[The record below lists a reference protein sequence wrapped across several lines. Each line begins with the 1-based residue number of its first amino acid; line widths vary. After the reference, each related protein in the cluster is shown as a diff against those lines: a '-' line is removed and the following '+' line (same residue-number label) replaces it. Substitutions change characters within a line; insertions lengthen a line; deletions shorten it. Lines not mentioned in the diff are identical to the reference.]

1 MAPLLYHLLEKIW
14 KQLPRDYQFMVA
26 YTVRIPKTYTVR
38 IPKSEIF
45 LNMLLLVARK
55 KKNSLIMLLS
65 K

>member
-14 KQLPRDYQFMVA
+14 KQLARDYQFMV
-26 YTVRIPKTYTVR
+26 TYTVR

-55 KKNSLIMLLS
+55 KKNSLLTLLS